1 MSEQKKI
8 LILANSSSG
17 LYDFR
22 NELISKIMEDA
33 QVVVSIPEGDKFEDI
48 SRLGCKII
56 LTDIDRRGIN
66 PVKDSKLIRRYS
78 KILKSEKPDLVITY
92 TIKPNIYG
100 GLLCKMKKI
109 PYAVNIT
116 GLGTTFQ
123 KKGFLQRFVTFL
135 YRSALKKARVVF
147 FENETN
153 RHIFLEKKIVREDKT
168 CLLSGAGVNLE
179 RYTVAPYPVE
189 EPVRFLFMGRVMQEK
204 GIDELFSAM
213 ERLNNAGHKCC
224 LDVLGGY
231 EEDHADT
238 IRRCEEQG
246 WLHYH
251 GYQSDVRPFIEKAHC
266 FVLPSY
272 HEGMANTNLE
282 CAAMGRPL
290 ITSNIPGCREAVV
303 EGESGIL
310 CEVKNTDSLY
320 AAMERFLALS
330 MEQRKEMG
338 LAGRRH
344 MEAVFDKKQVV
355 NQTIR
360 GLELNRPKRIC
371 LITTVSSTT
380 RSFIIPIAQY
390 YRKHTDWEI
399 CIMCNPDPTLAE
411 DMPEGVR
418 YIPVSMKR
426 GISICGVAALN
437 KMKKIF
443 KREKFDL
450 IQYCTPNAS
459 FYASIAGKCA
469 KVPVRLYC
477 QWGMVYVSMKGL
489 KRRIFKAIEKSV
501 CSRSTW
507 IEPDSFGNLE
517 YSHQVGL
524 YPPDKGS
531 VVWNGSTG
539 GIDLQK
545 FDLSKK
551 AQWRQE
557 IRQKHDVPQDAVVFG
572 FVGRITR
579 DKGINE
585 LYEAFREL
593 RKTCP
598 DAYLLMIGRIEKA
611 KSVRADLVKWAEQ
624 DSHVIFCGST
634 NIIERYFAALD
645 VHVLPSYR
653 EGFGS
658 VIIEAEAM
666 EVPII
671 TTAIPGPLESMRPDV
686 TGLSVPKQDAKALC
700 EAMVR
705 LYKDASLRE
714 SFGKA
719 GRKYV
724 AERFEV
730 ERFYAEMLADRKKLL
745 GELE

>member
-1 MSEQKKI
+1 MKKRI
-8 LILANSSSG
+8 LILANSSAG
-17 LYDFR
+17 LYSFR
-22 NELISKIMEDA
+22 KELILRLQDYGEVYA
-33 QVVVSIPEGDKFEDI
+33 SIPDDGHFEDVEA
-48 SRLGCKII
+48 LGCHII
-56 LTDIDRRGIN
+56 KTNVDRRGIN
-66 PVKDSKLIRRYS
+66 PLKDLKLYS
-78 KILKSEKPDLVITY
+78 FYRKLMRQVKPDLVITY
-92 TIKPNIYG
+92 TIKPNVYG
-100 GLLCKMKKI
+100 GMVCCGKKI

-116 GLGTTFQ
+116 GLGTAFQ
-123 KKGFLQRFVTFL
+123 KKGLLQWFVTRL
-135 YRSALKKARVVF
+135 YRMALKKAKIVF
-147 FENETN
+147 FENDTN
-153 RHIFLEKKIVREDKT
+153 RKIFLDKKIVREDKT
-168 CLLSGAGVNLE
+168 MLLSGAGVNLE
-179 RYTVAPYPVE
+179 QYGLAPYPTD
-189 EPVRFLFMGRVMQEK
+189 EPIRFLFMGRVMQEK
-204 GIDELFSAM
+204 GINELFESM
-213 ERLNNAGHKCC
+213 KRLNQEGIRCH

-231 EEDHADT
+231 EEDYAQT
-238 IRRCEEQG
+238 IRHCEEQG
-246 WLHYH
+246 WLRYH
-251 GYQSDVRPFIEKAHC
+251 GYQSDVRPFVEKAHC

-290 ITSNIPGCREAVV
+290 ITSNIPGCREAVE
-303 EGESGIL
+303 EGRTGIL
-310 CEVKNTDSLY
+310 CEAQNTDSLY
-320 AAMERFLALS
+320 AAMKRFAALS

-355 NQTIR
+355 EQTVK
-360 GLELNRPKRIC
+360 GLGVAKKIC
-371 LITTVSSTT
+371 LITTVSMTT
-380 RSFIIPIAQY
+380 RSFIIPIAAY

-399 CIMCNPDPTLAE
+399 CIMCDPDPTLAE
-411 DMPEGVR
+411 DMPEGIR
-418 YIPVSMKR
+418 YIPVAMKR
-426 GISICGVAALN
+426 GISICGIAALN
-437 KMKKIF
+437 KMTNIF

-507 IEPDSFGNLE
+507 VEPDSFGNLE
-517 YSHQVGL
+517 FSHQVGL
-524 YPPDKGS
+524 YPKEKGS

-557 IRQKHDVPQDAVVFG
+557 IRQKHGVPQNAVVFG

-585 LYEAFREL
+585 LYDAFREL

-598 DAYLLMIGRIEKA
+598 DAYLMMIGSAENT
-611 KSVRADLVKWAEQ
+611 KSLCADLVKWANQEP
-624 DSHVIFCGST
+624 HVIFCGST

-671 TTAIPGPLESMRPDV
+671 TTAIPGPLESMSPDV

-705 LYKDASLRE
+705 LYKDVSLRE

-719 GRKYV
+719 GRQYV

-730 ERFYAEMLADRKKLL
+730 QRFYAEMLADRKKLL
-745 GELE
+745 GDN

>member
-1 MSEQKKI
+1 MKKKI
-8 LILANSSSG
+8 LILANSSAG
-17 LYDFR
+17 LYSFR
-22 NELISKIMEDA
+22 KELILRLREYGEVYA
-33 QVVVSIPEGDKFEDI
+33 SIPDDGHFEDVEA
-48 SRLGCKII
+48 LGCHVIK
-56 LTDIDRRGIN
+56 TDVDRRGID
-66 PVKDSKLIRRYS
+66 PVKDLRLVAFYRKLVRQV
-78 KILKSEKPDLVITY
+78 EPDLVITY
-92 TIKPNIYG
+92 TIKPNVYG
-100 GLLCKMKKI
+100 GLVCRGKKI

-116 GLGTTFQ
+116 GLGTAFQ
-123 KKGFLQRFVTFL
+123 KRGILRALVTKL
-135 YRSALKKARVVF
+135 YRMALKKAKIIF

-153 RHIFLEKKIVREDKT
+153 RQIFLDKKICREEKT
-168 CLLSGAGVNLE
+168 CLLNGAGVNLE
-179 RYTVAPYPVE
+179 RYAVAPYPME

-204 GIDELFSAM
+204 GINELFAAM
-213 ERLNNAGHKCC
+213 ERLRSEGASCC

-231 EEDHADT
+231 EEDYADT
-238 IRRCEEQG
+238 IRRYEAQG
-246 WLHYH
+246 WLRYH

-310 CEVKNTDSLY
+310 CEAKSADSLY
-320 AAMERFLALS
+320 AAMERFLKLPL
-330 MEQRKEMG
+330 ETRREMG
-338 LAGRRH
+338 LAGRQH

-355 NQTIR
+355 EQTVK
-360 GLELNRPKRIC
+360 GLGLIPKPKKIC

-390 YRKHTDWEI
+390 YRANTDWEI
-399 CIMCNPDPTLAE
+399 CIMCDPDPTLAE

-426 GISICGVAALN
+426 GISIWGIAALD
-437 KMKKIF
+437 KMKRVF

-450 IQYCTPNAS
+450 IQYCTPNAA
-459 FYASIAGKCA
+459 FYASVAGKCA

-524 YPPDKGS
+524 YPEDKGS

-551 AQWRQE
+551 ALWRQQ
-557 IRQKHDVPQDAVVFG
+557 IRQKHGVPQDAVVFG

-593 RKTCP
+593 LKTYP
-598 DAYLLMIGRIEKA
+598 DAYLMMIGRIEKA
-611 KSVRADLVKWAEQ
+611 RSVRADLVNWADQEP
-624 DSHVIFCGST
+624 HVVFCGST
-634 NIIERYFAALD
+634 DIIEQYFAALD

-671 TTAIPGPLESMRPDV
+671 TTAIPGPLESMCPDV
-686 TGLSVPKQDAKALC
+686 TGLSVPKQDAKALH

-705 LYKDASLRE
+705 LYQDEQLRE
-714 SFGKA
+714 TFGKA
-719 GRKYV
+719 GRRYV

-730 ERFYAEMLADRKKLL
+730 QRFYAETLADRKRLL
-745 GELE
+745 GEME